1 MPGGN
6 SRFYLFVPR
15 SFRDFTVGFET
26 SFSGGGRQPQEMV
39 AHSGKTAGAK
49 IASLWAPGCR
59 HRKGVT
65 RMLDLFY
72 VAIGC
77 VFLFVCWAFTKA
89 CDKL

>member
-1 MPGGN
+1 M
-6 SRFYLFVPR
+6 S
-15 SFRDFTVGFET
+15 
-26 SFSGGGRQPQEMV
+26 
-39 AHSGKTAGAK
+39 
-49 IASLWAPGCR
+49 
-59 HRKGVT
+59 